1 MTRDEILAEIKR
13 RLTEAY
19 GDRLHGLILYGSE
32 ARGEPGPDSD
42 YDVLALLDGP
52 INGWEDIGTGVDA
65 TYDLAVELGRPIHPI
80 PAPVDDF
87 ERGRYPFYGNVRKE
101 GIVL

>member
-42 YDVLALLDGP
+42 YDVMVLLDEP
-52 INGWEDIGTGVDA
+52 IDLWKDIGTGVDA
-65 TYDLAVELGRPIHPI
+65 TYDLAVEIGRPIHAT
-80 PAPVDDF
+80 PAAADDLAKGEF
-87 ERGRYPFYGNVRKE
+87 PLYLSVREE
-101 GIVL
+101 GVPL